1 MSEFYS
7 GFVTLIGRPNVGKST
22 LMNHFVGEKISIV
35 TSKPQTT
42 RNKIRSILT
51 GEDYQ
56 IVFIDTP
63 GIHKPTSKLGDFMVK
78 SAVNTIGEA
87 DAVIYMVEPKRKIPA
102 EDMAIIE
109 RLSSSKK
116 RAKADGSE
124 GDKARAGHDSHTS
137 TPVFLAINKVDT
149 VPKQDLLAII
159 DQYQQVYPFKD
170 IIPLS
175 ALKGDNT
182 TGLLNA
188 IRGVLPKGPMYFPGD
203 QITDQ
208 PERQIAAEIIREKAL
223 TFLQEEIPHGMAVE
237 ITHFRLREG
246 HNEEDPDALVDIGA
260 NIFCEKDSHKA
271 IIIGKQ
277 GAMLKRIGSAARQD
291 IQALLGFRLYLEL
304 WVKVKKNWRDSDFML
319 KNFGYIQSSS

>member
-1 MSEFYS
+1 
-7 GFVTLIGRPNVGKST
+7 
-22 LMNHFVGEKISIV
+22 MNHFVGEKISIV

-51 GEDYQ
+51 GDDYQ

-63 GIHKPTSKLGDFMVK
+63 GIHTPTSRLGDFMVK
-78 SAVNTIGEA
+78 SAVNAIGEA

-102 EDMAIIE
+102 EDMAIIQ
-109 RLSSSKK
+109 RLNSGKK
-116 RAKADGSE
+116 RASN
-124 GDKARAGHDSHTS
+124 
-137 TPVFLAINKVDT
+137 VFLAINKIDT
-149 VPKQDLLAII
+149 VPRQELLVII
-159 DQYQQVYPFKD
+159 DQYRQLYPFKG

-182 TGLLNA
+182 AGLLDA
-188 IRGVLPKGPMYFPGD
+188 IRGILPKGPMYFPED
-203 QITDQ
+203 QLTDQ
-208 PERQIAAEIIREKAL
+208 PERQIASEIIREKAL

-237 ITHFRLREG
+237 ITSFKLREG
-246 HNEEDPDALVDIGA
+246 HNEDDPNALIDIGA

-277 GAMLKRIGSAARQD
+277 GSMLKRIGATARKD
-291 IQALLGFRLYLEL
+291 IEALLGYRIYLEL

-319 KNFGYIQSSS
+319 KNFGYDQKL

>member
-1 MSEFYS
+1 MKDFYS

-51 GEDYQ
+51 GDDYQ

-63 GIHKPTSKLGDFMVK
+63 GIHTPTSRLGDFMVK
-78 SAVNTIGEA
+78 SAINAIGEA

-102 EDMAIIE
+102 EDMAIVQ
-109 RLSSSKK
+109 RLNSGKK
-116 RAKADGSE
+116 RASN
-124 GDKARAGHDSHTS
+124 
-137 TPVFLAINKVDT
+137 VFLAINKIDT
-149 VPKQDLLAII
+149 VPKQELLVII
-159 DQYQQVYPFKD
+159 DQYRQLYPFKG

-182 TGLLNA
+182 AGLLDA
-188 IRGVLPKGPMYFPGD
+188 IRGILPKGPMYFPSD
-203 QITDQ
+203 QLTDQ

-223 TFLQEEIPHGMAVE
+223 TFLQEEVPHGMAVE
-237 ITHFRLREG
+237 IASFKLREG
-246 HNEEDPDALVDIGA
+246 HKEDDPNAMVEIGA

-277 GAMLKRIGSAARQD
+277 GTMLKRIGTTARKD
-291 IQALLGFRLYLEL
+291 IEALLGYRIYLEL

-319 KNFGYIQSSS
+319 RNFGYDQGGV

>member
-1 MSEFYS
+1 MSDFYS

-63 GIHKPTSKLGDFMVK
+63 GIHKPTSRLGDFMVK
-78 SAVNTIGEA
+78 SAVNAIGEA
-87 DAVIYMVEPKRKIPA
+87 DAVIYMVEPKRKVPE
-102 EDMAIIE
+102 EDMAIIR
-109 RLSSSKK
+109 RLTSGKK
-116 RAKADGSE
+116 GALA
-124 GDKARAGHDSHTS
+124 

-149 VPKQDLLAII
+149 IPKQDLLAII
-159 DQYQQVYPFKD
+159 DQYRQLYPFHD

-188 IRGVLPKGPMYFPGD
+188 IRAVLPKGPMYFPGD

-208 PERQIAAEIIREKAL
+208 PERQIASEIIREKAL
-223 TFLQEEIPHGMAVE
+223 TFLQEEIPHGMAIE
-237 ITHFRLREG
+237 ITHFKLREG
-246 HNEEDPDALVDIGA
+246 HDEEDPDALVDIGA

-277 GAMLKRIGSAARQD
+277 GAMLKRIGAAARRD
-291 IQALLGFRLYLEL
+291 IEALLGFRVYLEL

-319 KNFGYIQSSS
+319 KNFGYEQ

>member
-1 MSEFYS
+1 MPEFYS

-56 IVFIDTP
+56 VVFIDTP
-63 GIHKPTSKLGDFMVK
+63 GIHKPTSRLGDFMVK
-78 SAVNTIGEA
+78 SAVNAIGEA
-87 DAVIYMVEPKRKIPA
+87 DAVIYMVEPKRRIPA

-109 RLSSSKK
+109 RLSGKK
-116 RAKADGSE
+116 P
-124 GDKARAGHDSHTS
+124 
-137 TPVFLAINKVDT
+137 PVFLAINKVDT
-149 VPKQDLLAII
+149 VPKQDLLAVI
-159 DQYQQVYPFKD
+159 DQYRQVFNFHD

-237 ITHFRLREG
+237 ITHFKLREG
-246 HNEEDPDALVDIGA
+246 HSEEDPDALVDIGA

-277 GAMLKRIGSAARQD
+277 GSMLKRIGAAARRD
-291 IQALLGFRLYLEL
+291 IEALLGFRLYLEL

-319 KNFGYIQSSS
+319 KNFGYNESV

>member
-1 MSEFYS
+1 MSNFYS

-78 SAVNTIGEA
+78 SAVNTIAEA
-87 DAVIYMVEPKRKIPA
+87 DGVIYMVEPKKKIPA
-102 EDMAIIE
+102 EDAAIIQ
-109 RLSSSKK
+109 RLNSGKK
-116 RAKADGSE
+116 G
-124 GDKARAGHDSHTS
+124 AGA
-137 TPVFLAINKVDT
+137 TPVFLAINKIDT
-149 VPKQDLLAII
+149 IPRQDLLAII
-159 DQYQQVYPFKD
+159 DQYRKLYPFHD

-188 IRGVLPKGPMYFPGD
+188 IRGILPKGPMYFPGD

-208 PERQIAAEIIREKAL
+208 PERQIASEIIREKAL
-223 TFLQEEIPHGMAVE
+223 TFLQEEVPHGMAIE

-246 HNEEDPDALVDIGA
+246 HDEEDPDALVDIGA

-277 GAMLKRIGSAARQD
+277 GAMLKRIGAAARRD
-291 IQALLGFRLYLEL
+291 IEALLGYRIYLEL

-319 KNFGYIQSSS
+319 KNFGYNESK

>member
-1 MSEFYS
+1 MTKDFYS

-56 IVFIDTP
+56 VVFIDTP
-63 GIHKPTSKLGDFMVK
+63 GIHKPTSRLGDFMVR
-78 SAVNTIGEA
+78 SAVNAISEA
-87 DAVIYMVEPKRKIPA
+87 DAVIFMVEPKRKIPA

-109 RLSSSKK
+109 RLARG
-116 RAKADGSE
+116 RAAAGRKA
-124 GDKARAGHDSHTS
+124 
-137 TPVFLAINKVDT
+137 TPVFLAINKIDT
-149 VPKQDLLAII
+149 VPKPDLLGII
-159 DQYQQVYPFKD
+159 DQYRQVYPFHD

-182 TGLLNA
+182 AGLMGA
-188 IRGVLPKGPMYFPGD
+188 IRGILPKGPMYFPGD

-223 TFLQEEIPHGMAVE
+223 TFLQEEIPHGMAVD
-237 ITHFRLREG
+237 ITHFRLRDG
-246 HNEEDPDALVDIGA
+246 HTEDDPDALVDIGA

-277 GAMLKRIGSAARQD
+277 GAMLKRIGAAARRD
-291 IQALLGFRLYLEL
+291 MEALLGYRVYLEL
-304 WVKVKKNWRDSDFML
+304 WVKVKKNWRDNDFQL
-319 KNFGYIQSSS
+319 RNFGYDERI

>member
-1 MSEFYS
+1 MPDFYS

-63 GIHKPTSKLGDFMVK
+63 GIHTPTSRLGNFMVK
-78 SAVNTIGEA
+78 SAVNAIGEA
-87 DAVIYMVEPKRKIPA
+87 DAVIYMVEPKKRIPA
-102 EDMAIIE
+102 EDIAIIE
-109 RLSSSKK
+109 RLS
-116 RAKADGSE
+116 GP
-124 GDKARAGHDSHTS
+124 ARKS

-159 DQYQQVYPFKD
+159 DQYRQVFPFQD

-182 TGLLNA
+182 AGLLSA

-203 QITDQ
+203 QVTDQ

-223 TFLQEEIPHGMAVE
+223 TFLQEEIPHGMAVD
-237 ITHFRLREG
+237 ITHFRLRDG
-246 HNEEDPDALVDIGA
+246 HDEEDPGALVDIGA

-277 GAMLKRIGSAARQD
+277 GAMLKRIGSAARRD
-291 IQALLGFRLYLEL
+291 IEALLGFKIYLEL

-319 KNFGYIQSSS
+319 KNFGYNE

>member
-1 MSEFYS
+1 MEIYMADFYS

-51 GEDYQ
+51 GDDYQ

-63 GIHKPTSKLGDFMVK
+63 GIHTPTSRLGDFMVK
-78 SAVNTIGEA
+78 SAINAIGEA

-102 EDMAIIE
+102 EDMAIIQ
-109 RLSSSKK
+109 RLNSSKK
-116 RAKADGSE
+116 RASN
-124 GDKARAGHDSHTS
+124 
-137 TPVFLAINKVDT
+137 VFLAINKIDT
-149 VPKQDLLAII
+149 VQKQELLVII
-159 DQYQQVYPFKD
+159 DQYRQLYPFKG

-182 TGLLNA
+182 TGLLDA
-188 IRGVLPKGPMYFPGD
+188 IRGILPKGPMYFPSD
-203 QITDQ
+203 QLTDQ

-223 TFLQEEIPHGMAVE
+223 TFLQEEVPHGMAVE
-237 ITHFRLREG
+237 IASFKLREG
-246 HNEEDPDALVDIGA
+246 HNEDDPNAMVEIGA

-277 GAMLKRIGSAARQD
+277 GTMLKKIGTTARKD
-291 IQALLGFRLYLEL
+291 IEALLGYRIYLEL

-319 KNFGYIQSSS
+319 RNFGYDAR

>member
-1 MSEFYS
+1 VKFYS
-7 GFVTLIGRPNVGKST
+7 GFVPLIGRPNVGKST
-22 LMNHFVGEKISIV
+22 LMNHFIGEKISIV

-51 GEDYQ
+51 SDDYQ

-63 GIHKPTSKLGDFMVK
+63 GIHNPTTRLGNFMVK
-78 SAVNTIGEA
+78 SAVNAISEA
-87 DAVIYMVEPKRKIPA
+87 DAVIFMVEPKKRIP
-102 EDMAIIE
+102 EGDMAIIQ
-109 RLSSSKK
+109 RLGGSK
-116 RAKADGSE
+116 
-124 GDKARAGHDSHTS
+124 
-137 TPVFLAINKVDT
+137 TPIFLAINKVDT
-149 VPKQDLLAII
+149 VPKQDLLGVI
-159 DQYQQVYPFKD
+159 DQYRQVYPFKE

-182 TGLLNA
+182 SGLLTA
-188 IRGVLPKGPMYFPGD
+188 IREVLPEGPMFFPGD

-223 TFLQEEIPHGMAVE
+223 TFLQDEIPHGLAVD
-237 ITHFRLREG
+237 ITNFKLRDG
-246 HNEEDPDALVDIGA
+246 HREDDPAALVDIGA

-277 GAMLKRIGSAARQD
+277 GAMLKRIGAASRRD
-291 IQALLGFRLYLEL
+291 MEAFLGFRVFLEL

-319 KNFGYIQSSS
+319 KNFGYRNE

>member
-1 MSEFYS
+1 MTFYS
-7 GFVTLIGRPNVGKST
+7 GFVPLIGRPNVGKST

-35 TSKPQTT
+35 SNKPQTT

-63 GIHKPTSKLGDFMVK
+63 GLHNPTTKLGDFMVK
-78 SAVNTIGEA
+78 SAVNAIGEA
-87 DAVIYMVEPKRKIPA
+87 DAVIFMVEPKKRIP
-102 EDMAIIE
+102 EGDMSIIE
-109 RLSSSKK
+109 RLKGIK
-116 RAKADGSE
+116 
-124 GDKARAGHDSHTS
+124 

-149 VPKQDLLAII
+149 VPKQELLAII
-159 DQYQQVYPFKD
+159 DQYRQVYPFKD

-182 TGLLNA
+182 EGLLKA
-188 IRGVLPKGPMYFPGD
+188 IKGVLQEGPMYFPGD
-203 QITDQ
+203 QVTDQ

-223 TFLQEEIPHGMAVE
+223 TFLQEEIPHGLAIE
-237 ITHFRLREG
+237 ITHYRLRDG
-246 HNEEDPDALVDIGA
+246 HNEDDPSALVDIGA

-277 GAMLKRIGSAARQD
+277 GAMLKRIGVAARRD
-291 IQALLGFRLYLEL
+291 IEALLGFRVYMEL
-304 WVKVKKNWRDSDFML
+304 WVKVKKNWRDSDSLL
-319 KNFGYIQSSS
+319 KNFGYFGTK

>member
-1 MSEFYS
+1 MKDFYS

-51 GEDYQ
+51 GDDYQ

-63 GIHKPTSKLGDFMVK
+63 GIHTPTSRLGDFMVK
-78 SAVNTIGEA
+78 SAINAIGEA

-102 EDMAIIE
+102 EDMAIVQ
-109 RLSSSKK
+109 RLNSGKK
-116 RAKADGSE
+116 RASN
-124 GDKARAGHDSHTS
+124 
-137 TPVFLAINKVDT
+137 VFLAINKIDT
-149 VPKQDLLAII
+149 VPKQELLVII
-159 DQYQQVYPFKD
+159 DQYRQLYPFKG

-182 TGLLNA
+182 AGLLDA
-188 IRGVLPKGPMYFPGD
+188 IRGILPKGPMYFPSD
-203 QITDQ
+203 QLTDQ

-223 TFLQEEIPHGMAVE
+223 TFLQEEVPHGMAVE
-237 ITHFRLREG
+237 IASFKLREG
-246 HNEEDPDALVDIGA
+246 HKEDDPNAMVEIGA

-277 GAMLKRIGSAARQD
+277 GTMLKRIGTTARKD
-291 IQALLGFRLYLEL
+291 IEALLGYRIYLEL
-304 WVKVKKNWRDSDFML
+304 WVKVKKNWRDSDFLL
-319 KNFGYIQSSS
+319 KNFGYNEKDV

>member
-1 MSEFYS
+1 MADFYS

-63 GIHKPTSKLGDFMVK
+63 GIHKPTSRLGDFMVK

-102 EDMAIIE
+102 EDIAIIE
-109 RLSSSKK
+109 RLQSGK
-116 RAKADGSE
+116 RG
-124 GDKARAGHDSHTS
+124 AGS

-149 VPKQDLLAII
+149 VQKQELLAII
-159 DQYQQVYPFKD
+159 DQYRQLYPFHD

-182 TGLLNA
+182 VGLLNA
-188 IRGVLPKGPMYFPGD
+188 IRGVLLKGPMYFPDD

-208 PERQIAAEIIREKAL
+208 PERQIASEIIREKAL
-223 TFLQEEIPHGMAVE
+223 TFLQEEIPHGMAIE
-237 ITHFRLREG
+237 ITHFRLRDG
-246 HNEEDPDALVDIGA
+246 HNEDDPNALVDIGA

-277 GAMLKRIGSAARQD
+277 GAMLKRIGAAARRD
-291 IQALLGFRLYLEL
+291 IEALLGYRIYLEL

-319 KNFGYIQSSS
+319 KNFGYNESV